1 MNGIDCFFEG
11 VKLVRQPG
19 LRQYVIIPI
28 VINTIV
34 LSVVMIY
41 GFSQYDAW
49 LELIKG
55 MLPDWLSFIS
65 SLIGFFAAVVIFT
78 LSVYSFSIIANII
91 SSPFNAILSQKIEE
105 KLTGKINNSEINL
118 FIVLVRSVTRELSKL
133 GYFLPRLLGLVI
145 LSVIPVINAL
155 APFAWVLFGA
165 WMMTVQYA
173 DYGADNNETKFSDL
187 RRLLEKNVM
196 QSLLFGIIVY
206 FAIAIPL
213 LNLFVIPVAV
223 AGGTVF
229 WVTHLKQRDSSER

>member
-1 MNGIDCFFEG
+1 M
-11 VKLVRQPG
+11 
-19 LRQYVIIPI
+19 
-28 VINTIV
+28 
-34 LSVVMIY
+34 
-41 GFSQYDAW
+41 
-49 LELIKG
+49 
-55 MLPDWLSFIS
+55 
-65 SLIGFFAAVVIFT
+65 
-78 LSVYSFSIIANII
+78 
-91 SSPFNAILSQKIEE
+91 
-105 KLTGKINNSEINL
+105 TGKINNSEINL

-173 DYGADNNETKFSDL
+173 DYGADNNEIKFSDL